1 MTAVT
6 SVVSCNG
13 TPPLLQAKLN
23 ESIDKLRNLESNKKA
38 LEEDIAV
45 KTNSLN
51 IDQSQCL
58 RLRKTLVWRRHEI
71 SF

>member
-1 MTAVT
+1 MQDK
-6 SVVSCNG
+6 
-13 TPPLLQAKLN
+13 TPAINSDLITIFQAKLN
-23 ESIDKLRNLESNKKA
+23 ESEAKLRNLESNKKA

-71 SF
+71 NF

>member
-1 MTAVT
+1 MPTLGHQIESKT
-6 SVVSCNG
+6 FS
-13 TPPLLQAKLN
+13 PPQAKLN
-23 ESIDKLRNLESNKKA
+23 ESIERLRNLERNKKA

>member
-1 MTAVT
+1 MMN
-6 SVVSCNG
+6 SKYCNVC
-13 TPPLLQAKLN
+13 TCQNRQAKLN
-23 ESIDKLRNLESNKKA
+23 ESEAKLRNLESNKKA

-71 SF
+71 NF